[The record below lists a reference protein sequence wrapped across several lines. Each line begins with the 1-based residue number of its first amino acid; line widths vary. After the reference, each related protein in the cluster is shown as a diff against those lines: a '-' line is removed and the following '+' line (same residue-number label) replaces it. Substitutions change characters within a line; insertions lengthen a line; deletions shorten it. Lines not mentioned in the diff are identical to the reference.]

1 MPPPASKPTD
11 PTDLADALTSAGID
25 LKEEEARLTASTV
38 DESRGPLNDDEAARI
53 VQRRAAESRTSH
65 LQSPFLEP
73 HILSNRLF
81 RKTRDS
87 QCQSF
92 TLNTG
97 HGQIVTAG
105 PAADIATLLSLACK
119 ERLNQ
124 FLTRAVFLARARRR
138 AQNVVTGEW
147 ADSVKG
153 ASPDVKAAVPD
164 SAISPGN
171 PLKRSF
177 SFANDLFPGPP
188 ATTTLANE
196 TAKALRGL
204 QQREFQKE
212 QERLAK
218 KAKREATSNGGLSG
232 GGSGGGGGGGGG
244 GATPSATAPSTP
256 GPDASP
262 STPGGGGDDRKMSA
276 KESRKHMASKKE
288 EVMSHKAANATANM
302 MMGVGGFG
310 GKRKKKTYSWMS
322 AVAGGGA
329 ASLAPIGVGGGLAAP
344 AAGPGT
350 PGGSIGE
357 NGGLP
362 YWSGGQ
368 RIGAWRDDGER
379 GGGVQIR
386 DWIGALEG
394 DGRGVGRGIVKAYLK
409 MK

>member
-25 LKEEEARLTASTV
+25 LKEEEARLTASTSSANPLASSS
-38 DESRGPLNDDEAARI
+38 DEEAARI
-53 VQRRAAESRTSH
+53 YHRRQAEMRAAH
-65 LQSPFLEP
+65 LTDPFLQPE
-73 HILSNRLF
+73 ILSNRLF

-87 QCQSF
+87 ACQLF
-92 TLNTG
+92 TLNAGNGTIVT
-97 HGQIVTAG
+97 HGQQ
-105 PAADIATLLSLACK
+105 ADIATLLSLGCK

-124 FLTRAVFLARARRR
+124 FITRAVVLARARRR
-138 AQNVVTGEW
+138 AQNVVSGEW

-153 ASPDVKAAVPD
+153 ASVDPKAIPD

-177 SFANDLFPGPP
+177 SFATEAPIP
-188 ATTTLANE
+188 TTTLTNE

-212 QERLAK
+212 QERLVK
-218 KAKREATSNGGLSG
+218 KSKRDAPTSSSTPTVEPTTPAATSID
-232 GGSGGGGGGGGG
+232 
-244 GATPSATAPSTP
+244 PPSTP
-256 GPDASP
+256 
-262 STPGGGGDDRKMSA
+262 TMSL
-276 KESRKHMASKKE
+276 KESRKHIASKKE

-302 MMGVGGFG
+302 MMGIGGFG

-322 AVAGGGA
+322 TAGGGVGGA
-329 ASLAPIGVGGGLAAP
+329 GQAVLAP
-344 AAGPGT
+344 AGIATPTT
-350 PGGSIGE
+350 PGAT
-357 NGGLP
+357 GGMD
-362 YWSGGQ
+362 YWSGGS
-368 RIGAWRDDGER
+368 RLGSWRDDGER

-394 DGRGVGRGIVKAYLK
+394 DGRGVGKGIVKAYLR

>member
-53 VQRRAAESRTSH
+53 VQRRAAESRASH

-97 HGQIVTAG
+97 HGQIVTGG

-153 ASPDVKAAVPD
+153 ASPDVKAVVPD

-232 GGSGGGGGGGGG
+232 GGGNGGGGA
-244 GATPSATAPSTP
+244 ATPSATAPSTP

-329 ASLAPIGVGGGLAAP
+329 ASLAPIGVGGGLAVP